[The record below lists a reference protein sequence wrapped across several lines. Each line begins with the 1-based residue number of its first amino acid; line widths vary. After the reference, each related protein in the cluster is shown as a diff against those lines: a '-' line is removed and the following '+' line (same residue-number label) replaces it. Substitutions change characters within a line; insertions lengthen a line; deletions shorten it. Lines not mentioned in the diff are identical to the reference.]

1 MMTTRKRKTAT
12 VDPKDDKEEDK
23 LENLAKAAEKDE
35 TEIRETARKR
45 RMLLSSIQEGVDDD
59 QKEEDEA
66 LKAKGKQPKQRHVLL
81 QTRNNKTV
89 QLARTPRIHRL
100 SKEQQLKRVMGVIN
114 TLVAADVVPNT
125 KNIKAMGIGAGYEF
139 P

>member
-1 MMTTRKRKTAT
+1 MMTTRKRKTAEMQT
-12 VDPKDDKEEDK
+12 DKNKEEDK
-23 LENLAKAAEKDE
+23 LDNLAKAAEKDE
-35 TEIRETARKR
+35 TEIRKR

-66 LKAKGKQPKQRHVLL
+66 LKAKGKQPKQRHVMLL
-81 QTRNNKTV
+81 TKNNKTV
-89 QLARTPRIHRL
+89 QLPRTPRIHRL

-125 KNIKAMGIGAGYEF
+125 KNIKAMGIGAG
-139 P
+139 